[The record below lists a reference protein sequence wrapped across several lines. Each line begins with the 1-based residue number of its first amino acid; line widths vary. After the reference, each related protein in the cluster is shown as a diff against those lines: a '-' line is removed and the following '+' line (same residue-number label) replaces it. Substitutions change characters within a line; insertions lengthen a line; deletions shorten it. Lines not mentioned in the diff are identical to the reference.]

1 VHSKHENS
9 LIFLRMGKKLRFEQ
23 KTPTLA
29 KDASTKDEKP
39 GDWFDLNDPRNPINQ
54 RRRDGAKSSSKKK

>member
-1 VHSKHENS
+1 
-9 LIFLRMGKKLRFEQ
+9 MGKKLRFEQ
-23 KTPTLA
+23 KAPILA